1 VTRAALIA
9 RFTNVGARIAGRR
22 FSRLHSLLNRATRGR
37 LFDSWFGAPVL
48 VLETT
53 GRKTGRVRRAPV
65 LYLRD
70 GDSFVVV
77 ASNGGQ
83 DRFPDWWLNL
93 EASGQAVVELDGER
107 REVRARPVT
116 GEAAERYW
124 QEIVHMYPP
133 GREYK
138 TFTRRDF
145 PIVVL
150 E

>member
-1 VTRAALIA
+1 VSRAALIA
-9 RFTNVGARIAGRR
+9 RFTNVGARTVGRR

-53 GRKTGRVRRAPV
+53 GRKTGRVRRVPV

-77 ASNGGQ
+77 ASNGGL
-83 DRFPDWWLNL
+83 DRFPAWWLNL
-93 EASGQAVVELDGER
+93 EASGRATVELDGDR
-107 REVRARPVT
+107 REVRARPADR
-116 GEAAERYW
+116 EAAERYW
-124 QEIVHMYPP
+124 HELVRVYPP
-133 GREYK
+133 AREYRG
-138 TFTRRDF
+138 FTDRAF